1 MGTDPTGS
9 SGVVDRLSGEAGRL
23 LERLA
28 ALGWSLGSAESLTG
42 GLLSATVVSVPGASR
57 VFAGSVVAY
66 DPAVKLEVL
75 GVDPQLVEQAGTVD
89 EQVAVQM
96 ATGARRVLGVD
107 LALATTGVAGPGP
120 SEGHPAGTV
129 WLAGATA
136 SGVRTRLLTLSGG
149 RPEVRTGAVRA
160 ALALGREVTLSADG
174 GAGYGGA

>member
-1 MGTDPTGS
+1 MSADP
-9 SGVVDRLSGEAGRL
+9 LSAEAGRL
-23 LERLA
+23 LEQLA
-28 ALGWSLGSAESLTG
+28 DRGWSLGSAESLTG
-42 GLLSATVVSVPGASR
+42 GLLAATIVSVPGASD

-66 DPAVKLEVL
+66 DPAVKVSCLH
-75 GVDPQLVEQAGTVD
+75 VDPGLIERVGTVD
-89 EQVAVQM
+89 EDVAVAM

-129 WLAGATA
+129 WLACATPT
-136 SGVRTRLLTLSGG
+136 GVCTRLLALSGE
-149 RPEVRTGAVRA
+149 RAAVRTGAVSA